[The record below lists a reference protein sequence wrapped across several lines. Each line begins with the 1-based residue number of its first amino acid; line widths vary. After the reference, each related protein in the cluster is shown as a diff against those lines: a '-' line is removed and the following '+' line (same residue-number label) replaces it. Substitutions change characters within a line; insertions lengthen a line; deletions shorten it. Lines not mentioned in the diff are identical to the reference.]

1 MMLGCDRHRV
11 APGATEGAVPI
22 ISPLLCDPPPKSCT
36 VRGAA
41 LLLL

>member
-22 ISPLLCDPPPKSCT
+22 ISPLLCDPPPNL
-36 VRGAA
+36 VPFAA
-41 LLLL
+41 LLSSS